1 MAKINKTI
9 CDLCG
14 EEFIPTEDETWADGS
29 SIGSDDSVFDVDEE
43 DQLFMRNQ
51 NSFIKGVREKANDGN
66 EDICESCYEKIITQ
80 ATKAVEKTRENIKKK
95 AAK

>member
-14 EEFIPTEDETWADGS
+14 EEFIPEADETWSDGS
-29 SIGSDDSVFDVDEE
+29 PIDPDDSVFDVEDE
-43 DQLFMRNQ
+43 DQAFMKNQ
-51 NSFIKGVREKANDGN
+51 NSFVKGVRAEANKGN
-66 EDICESCYEKIITQ
+66 EDICEACYEKIVTQ